1 MDDKIPKTL
10 SAALCVLFALS
21 CIFAVILV
29 LPSYSKYVKMQKKV
43 SALEQNRTKIR
54 EEYQTL
60 LQEVHDLTHNS
71 FAIEK
76 VAREKYHQCRENEL
90 IIIYR

>member
-1 MDDKIPKTL
+1 MDGKIPKTV
-10 SAALCVLFALS
+10 SAALCVLFVLS
-21 CIFAVILV
+21 CVFAVILV

-43 SALEQNRTKIR
+43 SALEQNREKIHG
-54 EEYQTL
+54 EYQAL
-60 LQEVHDLTHNS
+60 LQEIHDLTHNT